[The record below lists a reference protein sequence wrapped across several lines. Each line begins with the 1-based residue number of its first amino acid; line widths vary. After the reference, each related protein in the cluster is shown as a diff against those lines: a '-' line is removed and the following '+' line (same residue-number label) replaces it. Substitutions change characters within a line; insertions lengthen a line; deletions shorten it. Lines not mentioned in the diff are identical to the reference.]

1 MSMYTVIRKGGTVG
15 SIDRAKQHGYYDAE
29 NDAAIVKQFET
40 QEAAQEYAAALT
52 TMWTEDLTEFPF
64 YRPQYLVVTAK

>member
-1 MSMYTVIRKGGTVG
+1 MYTVIRKGGTVG

-52 TMWTEDLTEFPF
+52 SMWTDLTEFPF
-64 YRPQYLVVTAK
+64 YRPQYLVVAVK